1 MEGGETMVDKDLLK
15 IAAKLA
21 SSQIIANAIA
31 ITTNKTMI
39 ASQVK
44 PQDLIKLTATYYKSL
59 DSINK

>member
-1 MEGGETMVDKDLLK
+1 MKGGEIMVDKDLLK
-15 IAAKLA
+15 VAAKLA
-21 SSQIIANAIA
+21 SSQVIANAIA
-31 ITTNKTMI
+31 TTTNKAMI